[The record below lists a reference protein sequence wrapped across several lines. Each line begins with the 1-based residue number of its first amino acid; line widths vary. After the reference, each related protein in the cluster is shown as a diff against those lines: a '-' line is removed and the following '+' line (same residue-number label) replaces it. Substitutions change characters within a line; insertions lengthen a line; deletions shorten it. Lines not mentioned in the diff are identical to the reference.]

1 MRITQFQTNFSVGE
15 IDPLIRSR
23 TDIEQYGN
31 ALEEA
36 TNILVQPQGGITRR
50 DGLVKIGGFPTPAN
64 YNKFKLISFEFSV
77 SDSYILVL
85 TAHSNTGRIYVFKDG
100 VQLTVNGALFITCAG
115 ITPAMLDE
123 MNYTQTVETLIL
135 CHL

>member
-50 DGLVKIGGFPTPAN
+50 DGLVKIQ
-64 YNKFKLISFEFSV
+64 LI
-77 SDSYILVL
+77 IINL
-85 TAHSNTGRIYVFKDG
+85 N
-100 VQLTVNGALFITCAG
+100 
-115 ITPAMLDE
+115 
-123 MNYTQTVETLIL
+123 
-135 CHL
+135 